1 MHLLINMA
9 EITFL
14 SGKQPFTSG
23 LLMLSY
29 HSVYIKPAFGPN
41 KGVIPTSGKVYIPVY
56 NILCEVKADF
66 EKLRGKDY

>member
-29 HSVYIKPAFGPN
+29 HSVYIKPAFGPR
-41 KGVIPTSGKVYIPVY
+41 KGVIPSSGYIPVY